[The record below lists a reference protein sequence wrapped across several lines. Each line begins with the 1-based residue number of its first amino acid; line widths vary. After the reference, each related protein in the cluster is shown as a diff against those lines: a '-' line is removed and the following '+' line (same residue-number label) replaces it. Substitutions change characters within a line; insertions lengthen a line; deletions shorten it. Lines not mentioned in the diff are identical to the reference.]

1 MGSAKMRFLS
11 ESKDYERNNSED
23 CHNFSNSFY
32 TNVCIVGAGIAG
44 CTLGRYLHGK
54 EDYLIFEKDI
64 HFNQRKQGYG
74 LTIQQGSRA
83 LKKLNL
89 FDKITKIDTPS
100 DLHYTFK
107 PNGEL
112 VSVFGPSLYTGKHN
126 SKKNDATPNKE
137 NLRQNSDGANTKGNT
152 GKGKTHNVH
161 LPRQK
166 LREVLIDGLPVQWGY
181 KFIEYNSVPK
191 LSNNRRNFQ
200 EVSNISRS
208 LDNSDLNDNE
218 SVNKTFKVTFQSIT
232 SSEKLYIYCNLLVG
246 ADGIYS
252 NVRKQ
257 LVKENQISPKIENN
271 VRIEEKYWGVIKRS
285 TIAKDLPRVIGE
297 DIGTT
302 IIDEFPLPMELSND
316 IPNSGSGDCLTA
328 QKYLKQVDTCS
339 SAPSSDLNYLGILVC
354 LGWCSNGSHFL
365 YRRSTFQT
373 CEYENNHTR
382 LFTMPF
388 TDDQLF
394 WQLSFPLPRHEAE
407 YCKNLEPEALKRVL
421 QKRLKGWHHPVEEI
435 LNNTDCDTISCT
447 PVYDRGETYPFL
459 QQKNLFRNEFECVP
473 VTLIGDASHPMS
485 PFKGQGANQALLD
498 GVNLGEIILDVGAAT
513 LPDYIRSKTETRK
526 DTFKIRN
533 TNAIKSKNSTS
544 ITTTIGQSIKSLT
557 ENFADFRRWDCDIWT
572 TYLLRNVR
580 EFEIEMYNRAEQ
592 KTISSRNI
600 AIKLHFEDGVNHES
614 RGISPHIN
622 QMLQQLTVGYDEDKL
637 VHNVKNIMS
646 SSSHINLD
654 DVVSSSFA
662 NAL

>member
-11 ESKDYERNNSED
+11 ESKDYARNNSED
-23 CHNFSNSFY
+23 CHDFSNSFY

-74 LTIQQGSRA
+74 LTIQQGSQA

-89 FDKITKIDTPS
+89 LDKITKIDTPS

-107 PNGEL
+107 PNGKL
-112 VSVFGPSLYTGKHN
+112 VSVFGPSLYTSTPN
-126 SKKNDATPNKE
+126 SKKNDATTNKK
-137 NLRQNSDGANTKGNT
+137 NLRQHNDGANTQGNA
-152 GKGKTHNVH
+152 GKGKSRNVH

-166 LREVLIDGLPVQWGY
+166 LREVLIDGLTVQWGY
-181 KFIEYNSVPK
+181 KFIAYNSVPK
-191 LSNNRRNFQ
+191 LSNNRRNCQ
-200 EVSNISRS
+200 GDSNISRS
-208 LDNSDLNDNE
+208 LDDSDLNNNE
-218 SVNKTFKVTFQSIT
+218 SANKTLKVTFQSLI

-257 LVKENQISPKIENN
+257 LLEENQISPKIENN
-271 VRIEEKYWGVIKRS
+271 VRIEEKYWSVIEKS
-285 TIAKDLPRVIGE
+285 TIVKDLPRVIGD
-297 DIGTT
+297 DIST
-302 IIDEFPLPMELSND
+302 ITIDDFPRPIDLSSD
-316 IPNSGSGDCLTA
+316 IPNSVIDDCLTA

-339 SAPSSDLNYLGILVC
+339 IAPSSDLNYLGILVC
-354 LGWCSNGSHFL
+354 LGWCSNGTHFL

-373 CEYENNHTR
+373 CEYEKNHTR

-407 YCKNLEPEALKRVL
+407 YCRNVEPKDLKRML
-421 QKRLKGWHHPVEEI
+421 QKRLKGWHHPIEEI
-435 LNNTDCDTISCT
+435 LENTDCDTISCT

-459 QQKNLFRNEFECVP
+459 QQKNLLRSEFKWVP

-498 GVNLGEIILDVGAAT
+498 GVNLGEIILDVEAET
-513 LPDYIRSKTETRK
+513 LRDYMRSKTETRK
-526 DTFKIRN
+526 DTFKVKD
-533 TNAIKSKNSTS
+533 TNATKNNNGTS
-544 ITTTIGQSIKSLT
+544 ISTIIGTSIKSLA
-557 ENFADFRRWDCDIWT
+557 ENFADFSKWDCDVWT
-572 TYLLRNVR
+572 AYLLRNVR

-592 KTISSRNI
+592 KTISSRNV

-622 QMLQQLTVGYDEDKL
+622 QMLQKLTVGYDEHKL
-637 VHNVKNIMS
+637 VQNVRKIMS
-646 SSSHINLD
+646 CSLHKDLD
-654 DVVSSSFA
+654 DVGSSSFA
-662 NAL
+662 NTL

>member
-1 MGSAKMRFLS
+1 M
-11 ESKDYERNNSED
+11 
-23 CHNFSNSFY
+23 
-32 TNVCIVGAGIAG
+32 
-44 CTLGRYLHGK
+44 
-54 EDYLIFEKDI
+54 
-64 HFNQRKQGYG
+64 
-74 LTIQQGSRA
+74 
-83 LKKLNL
+83 
-89 FDKITKIDTPS
+89 
-100 DLHYTFK
+100 
-107 PNGEL
+107 
-112 VSVFGPSLYTGKHN
+112 
-126 SKKNDATPNKE
+126 
-137 NLRQNSDGANTKGNT
+137 
-152 GKGKTHNVH
+152 
-161 LPRQK
+161 
-166 LREVLIDGLPVQWGY
+166 
-181 KFIEYNSVPK
+181 
-191 LSNNRRNFQ
+191 
-200 EVSNISRS
+200 
-208 LDNSDLNDNE
+208 
-218 SVNKTFKVTFQSIT
+218 NKTLRVTFQSPT
-232 SSEKLYIYCNLLVG
+232 SSEKLYIYCNFLVG

-271 VRIEEKYWGVIKRS
+271 VRIEEKYCSVIEKS
-285 TIAKDLPRVIGE
+285 TIVKDLPRVLGK
-297 DIGTT
+297 DIGTI
-302 IIDEFPLPMELSND
+302 IIDEFPRPMDLSND
-316 IPNSGSGDCLTA
+316 IPNSVPDE
-328 QKYLKQVDTCS
+328 QNYLKQVDTYA

-354 LGWCSNGSHFL
+354 LGWCSNGTHFL

-407 YCKNLEPEALKRVL
+407 YCRNLEPEALKRVL

-498 GVNLGEIILDVGAAT
+498 GVNLGEVILDVGAAT
-513 LPDYIRSKTETRK
+513 LPDYMRSKKGTRK
-526 DTFKIRN
+526 DTFKIRT
-533 TNAIKSKNSTS
+533 TNAIKSKNGTS
-544 ITTTIGQSIKSLT
+544 ITTTIGPSIKSLT
-557 ENFADFRRWDCDIWT
+557 ENLADFRRWDCDIWN

-622 QMLQQLTVGYDEDKL
+622 QMLQKLTVGYDEDKL
-637 VHNVKNIMS
+637 VHNVRNIMS
-646 SSSHINLD
+646 SSSHIDLD
-654 DVVSSSFA
+654 DVVPSSFT
-662 NAL
+662 NTL